1 MELHQHNL
9 KLRSGNFSIEK
20 QHYENIG
27 LTERLASMFLGGVL
41 ISRSF
46 TKPFKSPF
54 LYGAYLTYRGLTG
67 HCLFYER
74 MGIDASHPKAINIRG
89 EFEIDRSP
97 VEVYA
102 HWRNID
108 NLPGS
113 IKHLLDVKV
122 RDESVSDWKSNI
134 LNKLFSLNWDVDI
147 VKDEPG
153 HLIGWRSS
161 QGNILGHVGKVTF
174 DDGKLGGTILKVV
187 ISYHPPIGGVGIA
200 LGKLIN
206 PYLEQ
211 LLKTEIK
218 NFKHTVEDGVVI

>member
-1 MELHQHNL
+1 MQLHQHNL

-27 LTERLASMFLGGVL
+27 LTERLASMFMGGVL
-41 ISRSF
+41 ISRSI

-54 LYGAYLTYRGLTG
+54 LWGAYLTYRGLTG

-74 MGIDASHPKAINIRG
+74 MGIDATNPKAINIRG

-97 VEVYA
+97 AEVYA

-113 IKHLLDVKV
+113 FRHLLDVKLK
-122 RDESVSDWKSNI
+122 DESVSNWKSNI
-134 LNKLFSLNWDVDI
+134 LNKVFSLNWDVEV

-153 HLIGWRSS
+153 HLIGWRSAH
-161 QGNILGHVGKVTF
+161 GNVLGHVGKVTF
-174 DDGKLGGTILKVV
+174 EDGKLGGTLLKVV
-187 ISYHPPIGGVGIA
+187 LSYHPAIGGVGIA
-200 LGKLIN
+200 LGKLLN

-211 LLKTEIK
+211 MLKTEIK
-218 NFKHTVEDGVVI
+218 NFKHKVEEQ